1 MKTYYEILINGIPKE
16 LKVTR
21 IVHGISWTGAELS
34 DGSFGLAM
42 NTVGESRPR
51 LFPRLEGLFASEAA
65 KAVLSW
71 NLSEAS
77 EGMAVI
83 NAYYNSPARLDAL
96 GCQAAYDRV
105 CTCGMDLSGKSVAF
119 IGHLRMPPETTAGA
133 KEVYIIEREPKDG
146 DYPDSACEYILPRC
160 ELVIISGSAAIN
172 KTLPR
177 LLSLSENADVILI
190 GPSVPLCPELKALG
204 ISRLSGLV
212 VREKFALIDWMQAES
227 GSPYRF
233 GESFLI

>member
-1 MKTYYEILINGIPKE
+1 MNTYYEMLINGIPGE
-16 LKVTR
+16 LTVTR

-34 DGSFGLAM
+34 DGSFGIAM
-42 NTVGESRPR
+42 NTVGSSRPR
-51 LFPRLEGLFASEAA
+51 LFPKLEGLFASDAA
-65 KAVLSW
+65 SAVTSW

-83 NAYYNSPARLDAL
+83 NAYYNSPARLSAL
-96 GCQAAYDRV
+96 GCQAPYDRI
-105 CTCGMDLSGKSVAF
+105 CTCGMDLSGKNVAF
-119 IGHLRMPPETTAGA
+119 IGHLRMPPETTTGTS
-133 KEVYIIEREPKDG
+133 EVYIIEREPKDG

-177 LLSLSENADVILI
+177 LLKLAEGADVILI
-190 GPSVPLCPELKALG
+190 GPSVPMCPELKTLG
-204 ISRLSGLV
+204 ISRLSGFV
-212 VREKFALIDWMQAES
+212 VGDKAGLIDWMQTES

-233 GESFLI
+233 GYSFLI